1 MNAHQTEEAATGP
14 MRPPVTGTDLGLLVL
29 RLGLGIV
36 FVAHGSQ
43 KVLGLFGGHG
53 LAGTVQ
59 FMGSIGIPAPLA
71 YLACFTEFLGGLGV
85 LGGLLARLSGLGL
98 AIVMA
103 VAIVRVHLSKG
114 FFAPSGFEYPFALLA
129 MALAVT
135 IAGPGRIAI
144 ADLEGRLLGRRRGA

>member
-1 MNAHQTEEAATGP
+1 MSTQSVPAHENAAT
-14 MRPPVTGTDLGLLVL
+14 RPALTATDVGLLIL

-98 AIVMA
+98 AIVMS
-103 VAIVRVHLSKG
+103 VAILQVHASKG
-114 FFAPSGFEYPFALLA
+114 FFAPAGFEYPMALLA
-129 MALAVT
+129 MALAVMVM
-135 IAGPGRIAI
+135 GPGRIAI
-144 ADLEGRLLGRRRGA
+144 ADLEGKLLARRRSQ